1 MTSKD
6 YGKQILTYQIAS
18 REMRYEIENE
28 RTVYLQGGPETG
40 FILYGKIP
48 DAADVSSVNLAQVLL
63 EFAMSWQAPPGDQSE
78 AWRHLEHFGRHIGE
92 ALADQIEQTMPV
104 SSVLQRAAH
113 ALEDIFRSLDA
124 PIANQQETENELRY
138 ELDQCPLHLA
148 AEVGGMSR
156 EARPAHHALN
166 AMFQG
171 LVAAIDPGLR
181 VQLTDRPNAR
191 PVIRLLAPTIEAL

>member
-1 MTSKD
+1 
-6 YGKQILTYQIAS
+6 
-18 REMRYEIENE
+18 MRYEVENE

-78 AWRHLEHFGRHIGE
+78 ARRHLENFGRHIGE
-92 ALADQIEQTMPV
+92 ALADRIEQTMPV
-104 SSVLQRAAH
+104 SGVLQRAAH
-113 ALEDIFRSLDA
+113 ALEDIFRSLNA
-124 PIANQQETENELRY
+124 PIANQQQTENELCY

-148 AEVGGMSR
+148 AEVAGMSR

-181 VQLTDRPNAR
+181 IQLTDRPNAR
-191 PVIRLLAPTIEAL
+191 PVIRVIAPTIEAL